1 MKLNKYLLLFDKLYQ
16 IITWNTWVIKKL
28 GP

>member
-1 MKLNKYLLLFDKLYQ
+1 MKLNKYLLLLDKLYQ